1 MGILFPKC
9 WDLVSKMWDLVSQMG
24 DLVFQLRNT
33 VSWMADLVFIK
44 RGLVSNV
51 FFLLEQYFREDLLSK
66 TWARSPFQETWSSF
80 WENRSPLQKIGF
92 PILETGNRVSH
103 SGHSVPFFINK
114 TAVIYKNQAPLS
126 PKKNKKQVPYSLN
139 QVSY

>member
-1 MGILFPKC
+1 MLGPGFQNVRPGFPNGRPGFPIEKHGFLNGGPGFHKEGSGFKC
-9 WDLVSKMWDLVSQMG
+9 
-24 DLVFQLRNT
+24 
-33 VSWMADLVFIK
+33 
-44 RGLVSNV
+44 